1 MWGDSWINLQM
12 KMRDMPYYHYKRN
25 NDSTGSQNTK
35 DSGVKEGTIDILKQ
49 KFAKY
54 IE

>member
-12 KMRDMPYYHYKRN
+12 KMKDMPYYHYASSDKK
-25 NDSTGSQNTK
+25 K
-35 DSGVKEGTIDILKQ
+35 DPEVKEGTIHILKQ

-54 IE
+54 IKQE